1 MSDSVIGIA
10 IELYQN
16 PKLMEIMELAV
27 GLNKQD
33 LYNVREY
40 LIKTKEIRE
49 HESSSKGDH

>member
-16 PKLMEIMELAV
+16 PKLMEIMELAR

-33 LYNVREY
+33 LNNVTEY
-40 LIKTKEIRE
+40 LNKTKETRE

>member
-16 PKLMEIMELAV
+16 PKLMEIMELAR

-33 LYNVREY
+33 LNNVTEY
-40 LIKTKEIRE
+40 LNKTKETRE
-49 HESSSKGDH
+49 HEPSSKGDH